1 MLCLC
6 AAVGACAG
14 ALVYASAALC
24 ADAPFRDVFSPRGCT
39 LWALFCAGLFALLW
53 GRCAGAPQFALSA
66 AAFCTMEFHS
76 LTDYRSGYIYDSAAI
91 ISFLTG
97 LALRALAG
105 CWDGVLAALLGAAAG
120 AAPVVIVILL
130 TRGGVGWGDATM
142 MAGLGAILGWRMAL
156 LALYA
161 GVIAGGVAA
170 LVLLVSGRVKR
181 RDALPL
187 APFLLVGLTL
197 ALFFGPS
204 FAARLGLRVSL

>member
-1 MLCLC
+1 MLYLC
-6 AAVGACAG
+6 AVVGACAG
-14 ALVYASAALC
+14 ASVYALAGLC
-24 ADAPFRDVFSPRGCT
+24 SDAPFRDVFSPRGCA
-39 LWALFCAGLFALLW
+39 LWALFCAGVFALLW
-53 GRCAGAPQFALSA
+53 RRCAGAEQFALSA
-66 AAFCTMEFHS
+66 AAFCAMEFHA
-76 LTDYRSGYIYDSAAI
+76 LTDYRCGYIYDSAAI
-91 ISFLTG
+91 VSFLAG
-97 LALRALAG
+97 LALRTLVG
-105 CWDGVLAALLGAAAG
+105 GWDGALAALLGAVAG
-120 AAPVVIVILL
+120 ASPVAVVILL

-161 GVIAGGVAA
+161 GVIAGGIAA

-187 APFLLVGLTL
+187 APFLLVGLTW